1 MFQVSIYYN
10 FAKNP
15 SSFNAANFIFCW
27 RFCASAFWI
36 LNNSHLK
43 LQPSSRTQCAPSQ
56 RKYLFILRSNQVNQ
70 ASSLARI
77 WHGCFDIG
85 NWSKRVTEYK
95 LRYTISK
102 ISHSVIISKGWQ
114 PCRFKT
120 SSVLVSKKC
129 LNRRIKYFSCCEYLI
144 TFYRSEEIIVI
155 VTCGYVNI
163 SSLYSFDGK
172 CQMIFYAV
180 RLKKRTLYKEKSN
193 FSIV

>member
-15 SSFNAANFIFCW
+15 SSFNAANFNFCW
-27 RFCASAFWI
+27 KFCASAFWI

-129 LNRRIKYFSCCEYLI
+129 LNRVFFPLWIFNYFLPQRRNHCYCNLWLCKHFVTVQFWWKMSDDFLRGA
-144 TFYRSEEIIVI
+144 FEE
-155 VTCGYVNI
+155 TN
-163 SSLYSFDGK
+163 
-172 CQMIFYAV
+172 
-180 RLKKRTLYKEKSN
+180 
-193 FSIV
+193 SI